1 MDKLRAMRMFVRV
14 VDAGSFSRVA
24 NELNVTTSM
33 ISKEIGR
40 LEEDLGVRLLRKR
53 SFHDV
58 VDLLPV
64 TERP

>member
-14 VDAGSFSRVA
+14 VDAGSFTSVA

-40 LEEDLGVRLLRKR
+40 LEEDLGVRLLHR
-53 SFHDV
+53 S
-58 VDLLPV
+58 
-64 TERP
+64 TRG